1 MAFKPISSLR
11 RGVGALWRGVDATR
25 RFIFNLL
32 FLLVALVILWAMFGG
47 GIKPLAPKTA
57 LVLDLKGELVEE
69 RAGSVRDSVV
79 ASLSGSGRHLV
90 QLRDVLRALDT
101 AAKDPNITGVVVLTD
116 EMQGG
121 GLAMLHEIGA
131 ALDRVRAAG
140 KTVVAWGSS
149 YDQKRYLVAAH
160 ASEVYLHP
168 MGMLMIEGFG
178 HYRNYYRDALD
189 KVGVTV
195 NLLKVGTYK
204 SFAEPYIGNGPSEAA
219 QQAES
224 YLYNGLWTDYTA
236 EVEKL
241 RRLPA
246 GAVARGIDALPQEM
260 QAAQGNAAQ
269 VALNLKLIDGMKT
282 RDEVRDLMTKRGAYD
297 GSAKSFRQIG
307 YQDYADRHPPKM
319 LGDAVGVVVAAGD
332 ITEGRGGP
340 GTVGGLSTAA
350 QIRAAREDDQIK
362 ALVLRVNSP
371 GGSAFG
377 SELIRRELELTRA
390 AGKPVVV
397 SMGDVAASG
406 GYWISMASDEVIADR
421 STVTGSIGVFA
432 ILPTADKVVGKLGIH
447 TAGTTTTWLAD
458 AYNPLRPLDPRFAQ
472 VIQSSIDHVYAEFTG
487 KAAAARRMT
496 QARIDEVGQG
506 RVWTGA
512 QAKERGLVDR
522 LGSYDDALRSAARR
536 AKLGDDF
543 RVVYT
548 ERPNTLAERLMQR
561 FGVADALALEVQARL
576 GLLPDAWA
584 GAFAVSQSGGPFGAG
599 AMAGAALLSPA
610 AFGGMAHDLR
620 WLADVS
626 ERRQPFAAVVH
637 CLCEAP

>member
-11 RGVGALWRGVDATR
+11 RGVGALWRGLDATR
-25 RFIFNLL
+25 RFVLNLL
-32 FLLVALVILWAMFGG
+32 FLLILIALVWGMFGG
-47 GIKPLAPKTA
+47 GAAPLAPKTA

-79 ASLSGSGRHLV
+79 AGLSGNGRRLI
-90 QLRDVLRALDT
+90 QLRDVLGALD
-101 AAKDPNITGVVVLTD
+101 AAVKDPNITSVLVVTD
-116 EMQGG
+116 EMEGG

-140 KTVVAWGSS
+140 KPVVAWGSS
-149 YDQKRYLVAAH
+149 YDQKRYLIAAH
-160 ASEVYLHP
+160 ANEVYLHP
-168 MGMLMIEGFG
+168 MGMLLIEGFG

-189 KVGVTV
+189 KLGVTV

-204 SFAEPYIGNGPSEAA
+204 SFAEPYIGNGPSQAA
-219 QQAES
+219 QEAES
-224 YLYNGLWTDYTA
+224 YLYNGLWTDYTS

-241 RRLPA
+241 RKLPA

-269 VALNLKLIDGMKT
+269 VALNLKLIDGVRT
-282 RDEVRDLMTKRGAYD
+282 RDEIRALMAKRGDYD
-297 GSAKSFRQIG
+297 SRLKSFRQIG

-340 GTVGGLSTAA
+340 GMVGGLSTAA
-350 QIRAAREDDQIK
+350 QIRAAREDNQIK
-362 ALVLRVNSP
+362 AIVLRINSP

-432 ILPTADKVVGKLGIH
+432 ILPTADKIADKVGIH
-447 TAGTTTTWLAD
+447 TAGAPTTWLAD
-458 AYNPLRPLDPRFAQ
+458 AYNPLRPLDPRVGQ
-472 VIQSSIDHVYAEFTG
+472 LIQSSIDHVYAEFTG
-487 KAAAARRMT
+487 KAAAARRTT

-512 QAKERGLVDR
+512 QAKDRGLVDR
-522 LGSYDDALRSAARR
+522 VGSYGDALRAAAKR

-543 RVVYT
+543 RVAYT
-548 ERPNTLAERLMQR
+548 ERPNTFAERLLQR
-561 FGVADALALEVQARL
+561 LGVEDALALTLQAKL
-576 GLLPDAWA
+576 GLLPDVWQAALA
-584 GAFAVSQSGGPFGAG
+584 GQAGGTAASGAL
-599 AMAGAALLSPA
+599 AGAALLPGA
-610 AFGGMAHDLR
+610 LGNTAHDLR